1 MPAKLLE
8 GKSVALRIKENIKQE
23 IELLKNKYGV
33 CPKLVSIQAGEN
45 PGSEIY
51 IKSQEKTARDLG
63 INYELKKLAGDTK
76 QDEIVKTIDFLN
88 KDKSVHG
95 IIVQMPLPSHIDAK
109 LISRYISPIKDIE
122 AVHPQNMG
130 EIVFGTAKILP
141 CTSAACMEL
150 LNSIDSLEL
159 YGKEAVVVGHSEIVG
174 KPLALLLLN
183 KFVTT
188 TVCHIATGQR
198 GDLPE
203 FVKKAE
209 ILIVA
214 VGKAGIVKGDWI
226 KEGAIVIDVGINRVE
241 GKIVGDVEFDKAVEK
256 ASYITPVPGGVG
268 PLTVTILMRNVVE
281 AFKQQQT
288 NK

>member
-1 MPAKLLE
+1 MAGQLLE
-8 GKSVALRIKENIKQE
+8 GKTVALKIKEQIKAE
-23 IELLKNKYGV
+23 IADLKNKSGV
-33 CPKLVSIQAGEN
+33 QPKLVSVQLGEN
-45 PGSEIY
+45 SASEIY

-63 INYELKKLAGDTK
+63 IDYELKKLGAGVT
-76 QDEIVKTIDFLN
+76 QDELIKAIELLN
-88 KDKSVHG
+88 KDKSAHG
-95 IIVQMPLPSHIDAK
+95 IIIQMPLPQHIDAK
-109 LISRYISPIKDIE
+109 LISRYISPLKDIE
-122 AVHPQNMG
+122 SVHPQNMG

-141 CTSAACMEL
+141 CTAAACMEL
-150 LNSIDSLEL
+150 LNSVPSIEL

-198 GDLPE
+198 GTLPE

-214 VGKAGIVKGDWI
+214 VGKAGLVKGDWV
-226 KEGAIVIDVGINRVE
+226 KPGAIVIDVGINRVE
-241 GKIVGDVEFDKAVEK
+241 GKIVGDVEFDKALEK

-268 PLTVTILMRNVVE
+268 PLTVAILMRNVVE
-281 AFKQQQT
+281 AFKQQ
-288 NK
+288 N